1 MNIIFMIGLVP
12 FTVVGLLWII
22 SSILHRPI
30 IGGQDGLLAK
40 DRQAA
45 KDAPG
50 EQEVAITAAT
60 WSILHPPH

>member
-1 MNIIFMIGLVP
+1 MNFIFMIGLVP
-12 FTVVGLLWII
+12 FTVVGLLWIL

-40 DRQAA
+40 DRQAE
-45 KDAPG
+45 KDVPD
-50 EQEVAITAAT
+50 EQVAAITTAT